1 MAHALTWLDVFT
13 DRPLTGNGLAV
24 VHDADGVADATMLAF
39 AKETRLSETSFVQ
52 SASESRADYRNRIWM
67 TQRELP
73 FAGHPSLGTAVAVA
87 RARGEREATYVQ
99 QTGAGLQSVE
109 VEAGE
114 RVARASM
121 AQEPATFG
129 PEVDPAVVFRALGL
143 TEADG
148 AAELAP
154 QVVGT
159 GLTHLI
165 VPVRKAGGPDR
176 VRAGGGRARPGRAG
190 RGRAPAGA
198 RRRRLRVRVRRVRR
212 CRRRIGNSA
221 RLLPRRWR
229 RARGPRDRVGGGA
242 AHGLRAR
249 PGRRCP
255 PGDRPGR
262 RDGPGEPAAVR
273 GGRARARGGRQR
285 RRVRGDRRA
294 VARVHHRVDAAEV
307 VGRPAENRGRNP
319 GCLAPCVGER
329 EAPRPVRERP
339 PGPGGAP
346 TFISSA

>member
-52 SASESRADYRNRIWM
+52 SASESRADYRNRLWR

-165 VPVRKAGGPDR
+165 VPVREAAALDR
-176 VRAGGGRARPGRAG
+176 VVPDAAALRPVLDGAGCVCAYVAFVDADGESATARGFFLDGGAVLEDPATGSAAGPLMAYAHARAGVARLAIDQGVAMGRASRLLCEAG
-190 RGRAPAGA
+190 E
-198 RRRRLRVRVRRVRR
+198 RVRV
-212 CRRRIGNSA
+212 A
-221 RLLPRRWR
+221 
-229 RARGPRDRVGGGA
+229 
-242 AHGLRAR
+242 
-249 PGRRCP
+249 
-255 PGDRPGR
+255 GDS
-262 RDGPGEPAAVR
+262 
-273 GGRARARGGRQR
+273 
-285 RRVRGDRRA
+285 
-294 VARVHHRVDAAEV
+294 V
-307 VGRPAENRGRNP
+307 V
-319 GCLAPCVGER
+319 VF
-329 EAPRPVRERP
+329 EATVEL
-339 PGPGGAP
+339 
-346 TFISSA
+346 